1 MKTTRHSRAT
11 ELLSVGVNPAKAAR
25 QLDHDK
31 GTFLK
36 IYVDYMPD
44 YDEGSDDLLES
55 AFAAL

>member
-1 MKTTRHSRAT
+1 M
-11 ELLSVGVNPAKAAR
+11 NPAKAAR
-25 QLDHDK
+25 QLGHDK